1 VKNKCVP
8 TMFQPLPGRAMV
20 GTPCPA
26 PSRWCLVTCPA
37 DRRPRSL
44 FALWLRHYQNEGRPP
59 AEAADLARRT
69 CRAHYRARGS

>member
-1 VKNKCVP
+1 
-8 TMFQPLPGRAMV
+8 MV

-37 DRRPRSL
+37 DRSPRSL
-44 FALWLRHYQNEGRPP
+44 FALWLRHYQNEGRPT

-69 CRAHYRARGS
+69 CRAHYRARVS